1 MEQDKIWEA
10 YQNDASLVGG
20 CWPSGGRY
28 SHLAK
33 QVPADARVLNIG
45 VGNGT
50 LERLLIRKGAKVSC
64 LDPSKAA
71 IERLREA
78 LDLGENA
85 QAGYSQAIPF
95 PDDSFDVLIMS
106 EVLEHLDD
114 ETLKETFSEVV
125 RVLGP
130 AGRFIGTVPADENLA
145 DSLVICPR
153 CGEKF
158 HRWGHVQSFSKE
170 RLIAVL
176 GSIFSQVDVKR
187 VALHDYQQLNWKGKL
202 LAALAGAQAVADRKG
217 GNQNFYFEA
226 YVG

>member
-28 SHLAK
+28 SYLAK
-33 QVPADARVLNIG
+33 QVPAGAQVLNIG

-50 LERLLIRKGAKVSC
+50 LERLLIQKGAKVSC
-64 LDPSKAA
+64 LDPSKTA
-71 IERLREA
+71 IERLREE
-78 LDLGENA
+78 LNLGENA

-114 ETLKETFSEVV
+114 ETLRLTLNEVM
-125 RVLGP
+125 RVLRP

-145 DSLVICPR
+145 DSLVVCPH
-153 CGEKF
+153 CAEKF

-170 RLIAVL
+170 RLVSVL
-176 GSIFSQVDVKR
+176 GSVFGQVDVKR

-202 LAALAGAQAVADRKG
+202 LAAATGVQAAADIKG
-217 GNQNFYFEA
+217 SNQNFYFEA
-226 YVG
+226 CLG